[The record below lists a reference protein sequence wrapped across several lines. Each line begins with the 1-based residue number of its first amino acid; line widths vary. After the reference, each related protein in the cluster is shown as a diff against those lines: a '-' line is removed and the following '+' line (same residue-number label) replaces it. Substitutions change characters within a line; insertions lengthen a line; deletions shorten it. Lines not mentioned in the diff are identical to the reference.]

1 MEKVYQ
7 GGRRVK
13 KRLTI
18 LFAIIV
24 CSGAAATPAM
34 AQGAPVLDVA
44 NLMQAINTLYAT
56 YDQIA
61 ATIEQVQNAYQQ
73 LQKQIEMVQKMDW
86 DKIGEKISD
95 MDVTSVEGVL
105 KLRHQIKDVT
115 RLVNHNMDLVNAVQD
130 TLTKK
135 TVDFDGKKYS
145 FGGLFGFGAGSEG
158 TTIFD
163 LPKNVVDYVLETAG
177 DLVAGYAGK
186 LTYKQKEAI
195 MRRTGLSPRN
205 YAKIHLVEEQ
215 ANTLIKDM
223 LTSGTDENVV
233 ALLIRA
239 GENAKGIDAMMEA
252 AGESMIAQQQAT
264 TNAILQLNV
273 GITRL
278 EAGIGRIAGFMGH
291 QLVAMALRYE
301 TQADAREEFELLRQ
315 NEKIKR
321 SGIPA
326 GF

>member
-1 MEKVYQ
+1 MNKSGKIIFSVFIFAAVLA
-7 GGRRVK
+7 RP
-13 KRLTI
+13 
-18 LFAIIV
+18 LFA
-24 CSGAAATPAM
+24 
-34 AQGAPVLDVA
+34 QGYPVLDVA

-56 YDQIA
+56 YDQIT
-61 ATIEQVQNAYQQ
+61 ATIEQVQNTYQQ
-73 LQKQIEMVQKMDW
+73 LQKQIEMVQNMDW
-86 DKIGEKISD
+86 DNIGEKISD
-95 MDVTSVEGVL
+95 MDVTSIDGL
-105 KLRHQIKDVT
+105 LNLRHQIKDVT
-115 RLVNHNMDLVNAVQD
+115 RLVNHNMNLVNNVQD

-135 TVDFDGKKYS
+135 TVTFGGKKYT

-163 LPKNVVDYVLETAG
+163 LPKNVADYVSETG
-177 DLVAGYAGK
+177 DNLVAGYAGK

-215 ANTLIKDM
+215 VNTLLKDM
-223 LTSGTDENVV
+223 LTTGTNENIA
-233 ALLIRA
+233 ALLTQA
-239 GENAKGIDAMMEA
+239 GENSKGIDAMMMA
-252 AGESMIAQQQAT
+252 AGESMVAQQQAT
-264 TNAILQLNV
+264 TSAILQMTV

-278 EAGIGRIAGFMGH
+278 EAGVGRLAGFMG
-291 QLVAMALRYE
+291 QQYVADRIKRE
-301 TQADAREEFELLRQ
+301 TDEDSRDEFELLRK

>member
-1 MEKVYQ
+1 MV
-7 GGRRVK
+7 
-13 KRLTI
+13 I
-18 LFAIIV
+18 F
-24 CSGAAATPAM
+24 SGIPASPVM
-34 AQGAPVLDVA
+34 AQGYPVLDVA

-56 YDQIA
+56 YDQIT
-61 ATIEQVQNAYQQ
+61 ATIEQVQNTYQQ

-86 DKIGEKISD
+86 DNIGEKISD
-95 MDVTSVEGVL
+95 MDVTSLDGL
-105 KLRHQIKDVT
+105 LNLRYQIKDVT
-115 RLVNHNMDLVNAVQD
+115 RLVNHNMNLVNNVQD

-135 TVDFDGKKYS
+135 TVTFGGKKYT

-163 LPKNVVDYVLETAG
+163 LPKNVADYVSETG
-177 DLVAGYAGK
+177 DDLVAGYAGK

-215 ANTLIKDM
+215 VNTLLKDM
-223 LTSGTDENVV
+223 LTTGTNENVA
-233 ALLIRA
+233 ALLTQA

-252 AGESMIAQQQAT
+252 AGESMVAQQQAT
-264 TNAILQLNV
+264 TSALLQLSV

-278 EAGIGRIAGFMGH
+278 EAGIGRIAGFMGQQH
-291 QLVAMALRYE
+291 VAEQIKAE
-301 TQADAREEFELLRQ
+301 TDEDLREERELLRQ

-321 SGIPA
+321 SGFPA

>member
-1 MEKVYQ
+1 
-7 GGRRVK
+7 
-13 KRLTI
+13 
-18 LFAIIV
+18 
-24 CSGAAATPAM
+24 M
-34 AQGAPVLDVA
+34 AQGYPVLDIA

-56 YDQIA
+56 YDQIT
-61 ATIEQVQNAYQQ
+61 ATIEQVQNTYQQ
-73 LQKQIEMVQKMDW
+73 LQKQIEMVQNMDW
-86 DKIGEKISD
+86 DNIGEKIAD
-95 MDVTSVEGVL
+95 MDVTSVEGL
-105 KLRHQIKDVT
+105 LNLRYQIKDVT
-115 RLVNHNMDLVNAVQD
+115 RLVNHNMNLVNNVQD

-135 TVDFDGKKYS
+135 TVTFGGKRYT

-163 LPKNVVDYVLETAG
+163 LPKNVADYVSETG
-177 DLVAGYAGK
+177 DDLVAGYEGK

-215 ANTLIKDM
+215 VNTLLKDM
-223 LTSGTDENVV
+223 LTTGTDENVA
-233 ALLIRA
+233 ALLTEA
-239 GENAKGIDAMMEA
+239 GENAQGIDAMMEA
-252 AGESMIAQQQAT
+252 AGESMVAQQQAT
-264 TNAILQLNV
+264 TSALLQVSV

-278 EAGIGRIAGFMGH
+278 EAGVGRLAGFMG
-291 QLVAMALRYE
+291 QKYVADRIEQE
-301 TQADAREEFELLRQ
+301 TDEDVREEFELFRE

>member
-1 MEKVYQ
+1 MNKSGKIIFSVFIFAAVLA
-7 GGRRVK
+7 GP
-13 KRLTI
+13 
-18 LFAIIV
+18 LFA
-24 CSGAAATPAM
+24 
-34 AQGAPVLDVA
+34 QGYPVLDVA

-56 YDQIA
+56 YDQIT
-61 ATIEQVQNAYQQ
+61 ATIEQVQNTYQQ
-73 LQKQIEMVQKMDW
+73 LQKQIEMVQNMDW
-86 DKIGEKISD
+86 DNIGEKISD
-95 MDVTSVEGVL
+95 MDVTSIDGL
-105 KLRHQIKDVT
+105 LNLRHQIKDVT
-115 RLVNHNMDLVNAVQD
+115 RLVNHNMNLVNNVQD

-135 TVDFDGKKYS
+135 TVTFGGKKYT

-163 LPKNVVDYVLETAG
+163 LPKNVADYVSETG
-177 DLVAGYAGK
+177 DDLVAGYAGK

-215 ANTLIKDM
+215 VNTLLKDM
-223 LTSGTDENVV
+223 LTTGTNENIA
-233 ALLIRA
+233 ALLTQA
-239 GENAKGIDAMMEA
+239 GENSKGIDAMMMA
-252 AGESMIAQQQAT
+252 AGESMVAQQQAT
-264 TNAILQLNV
+264 TSAILQMTV

-278 EAGIGRIAGFMGH
+278 EAGVGRLAGFMG
-291 QLVAMALRYE
+291 QQYVADRIKRE
-301 TQADAREEFELLRQ
+301 TDEDSRDEFELLRK